1 MVLELPQP
9 ASPTLNALWSLR
21 LSYFAYF
28 ISFLVCVN
36 MWQYH
41 HKIFRHVERINNR
54 IIWINIWL
62 LLIIS
67 IIPYLTLFVA
77 DNFSMLLPQVLYGL
91 DYVFVDLTLFALS
104 YMLLKLNPDSE
115 YLKNALNI
123 RDTLIIPLILFIVSF
138 IIGFLGY
145 PQAISIICLLTI
157 VGSLISDIR

>member
-1 MVLELPQP
+1 
-9 ASPTLNALWSLR
+9 
-21 LSYFAYF
+21 
-28 ISFLVCVN
+28 
-36 MWQYH
+36 
-41 HKIFRHVERINNR
+41 
-54 IIWINIWL
+54 
-62 LLIIS
+62 
-67 IIPYLTLFVA
+67 
-77 DNFSMLLPQVLYGL
+77 MLLPQVLYGL